1 MNLNRL
7 FSVILCRGYEM
18 RENPALYHRPV
29 IKYCLDE
36 DRIDDI
42 SDIFSNVE
50 NIFLDFR
57 TLALAWEK
65 LIPYEGMSLEAKQ
78 MEICEWIGG
87 KRFAYDVYTL
97 IQWIKSDCDIGNNI
111 LLTEIENKEWEKNK
125 CQQDIQRI

>member
-7 FSVILCRGYEM
+7 FSVISCRTYDV
-18 RENPALYHRPV
+18 RENPVLYHRPV
-29 IKYCLDE
+29 IKYRLDE
-36 DRIDDI
+36 GGVGDI

-50 NIFLDFR
+50 NVFLDFR

-65 LIPYEGMSLEAKQ
+65 LIPNEGMSLKAKQ

-111 LLTEIENKEWEKNK
+111 LLIEMERSN
-125 CQQDIQRI
+125 